1 MENTNFLTM
10 FAWLI
15 VVYRQVTSISATC
28 TFLYIDD
35 ENEFVV
41 IGDIVTKTTGTA
53 AVIWRW

>member
-41 IGDIVTKTTGTA
+41 IGDIVTKTTA